1 MNEEKNEN
9 EVIEEV
15 TETVEVENETKEKFL
30 PKALGWVK
38 RNGKKVVT
46 GVAVTAGLGLAYAL
60 GKKSGGSD
68 DYMDEESDDDPA
80 VMFEDVT
87 DEATE

>member
-1 MNEEKNEN
+1 MNEKNEKN

-15 TETVEVENETKEKFL
+15 TETVEGEKETKEKFL
-30 PKALGWVK
+30 PKAFGWVK

-60 GKKSGGSD
+60 GKKSGDSD
-68 DYMDEESDDDPA
+68 DFMDEDSDDEPA

-87 DEATE
+87 DEVTE

>member
-1 MNEEKNEN
+1 MSEENKKN

-15 TETVEVENETKEKFL
+15 TETVEVEKETKEKFL
-30 PKALGWVK
+30 PKAFGWVK

-46 GVAVTAGLGLAYAL
+46 GIAVTAGLGLAYAL

-68 DYMDEESDDDPA
+68 DYMDEDSDDEPA

-87 DEATE
+87 GEATE

>member
-1 MNEEKNEN
+1 MSEENKKN

-15 TETVEVENETKEKFL
+15 TETVEVEKETKGKFL
-30 PKALGWVK
+30 PKAFGWVK

-60 GKKSGGSD
+60 GKKSGSSD
-68 DYMDEESDDDPA
+68 DYMDEDSDDEPA